1 MSKPSLNP
9 SGSARF
15 HSLDSLRACMM
26 LLGIWFH
33 ASCSYA
39 TLAIPAWHFKDAS
52 TSAIFDVSVL
62 LIHVFRM
69 PIFFALAGFFAR
81 FAWQRVGTRA
91 FLRNR
96 TTRILLPFVVGWP
109 ILFVITQMGSGYAAS
124 LATHAPLPWLTGDFY
139 RSGKI
144 FSVLVTM
151 HLWFLYY
158 LIFLYLLF
166 MAMAAVVRRCV
177 SADWQEQ
184 AERRFRRL
192 LSSPWRSLILAVPTC
207 IPLYFMRT
215 ATLETDASFLVQP
228 KTLFAYAIF
237 FGFGWLLYRQAD
249 LLPGFR
255 KHAWRQVLVALLIS
269 PLYFLSIQ
277 RSLRAIPPMGLG
289 LHVFAVISGS
299 IVVWLF
305 VFGIMGLF
313 IRYLDRS
320 SAKIRYLADAS
331 YWMYLVHLP
340 LMIWIP
346 LAIRSLHLPAV
357 VKFIIVLTISVPVL
371 LASYEWCVRY
381 TIIGRVLN
389 GPRKR
394 TPTPAVI
401 ITTIHET
408 IAAGQRSQS

>member
-1 MSKPSLNP
+1 MSNSSKL
-9 SGSARF
+9 SGGARY

-39 TLAIPAWHFKDAS
+39 TLAIPAWRFKDAS
-52 TSAIFDVSVL
+52 TSAFFNVGVL

-81 FAWQRVGTRA
+81 FSWQRAGTKV

-96 TTRILLPFVVGWP
+96 ATRIVLPFVVGWP
-109 ILFVITQMGSGYAAS
+109 ILFAITQPAFGYAAHLTS
-124 LATHAPLPWLTGDFY
+124 GAPMPWLHWNFY
-139 RSGKI
+139 RSGAI
-144 FSVLVTM
+144 FSNLVTM

-158 LIFLYLLF
+158 LIYLYVLF
-166 MAMAAVVRRCV
+166 MVLAAVVRRYV
-177 SADWQEQ
+177 ST
-184 AERRFRRL
+184 ERQDRVEASFRKL
-192 LSSPWRSLILAVPTC
+192 ITSPWRSLILALPISV
-207 IPLYFMRT
+207 PLYFMRT

-228 KTLFAYAIF
+228 KTLLAYAIF
-237 FGFGWLLYRQAD
+237 FGFGWLLYGQAD
-249 LLPGFR
+249 LLPSFR
-255 KHAWRQVLVALLIS
+255 RHAWRQVLVALALS
-269 PLYFLSIQ
+269 VLYFLSIQ
-277 RSLRAIPPMGLG
+277 RGLRALPGKGLG
-289 LHVFAVISGS
+289 LHILAVVSGS

-313 IRYLDRS
+313 VRYLDHP
-320 SAKIRYLADAS
+320 SARMRYLADSS

-346 LAIRSLHLPAV
+346 LALRNLHLPAI
-357 VKFIIVLTISVPVL
+357 VKFTIVLAIALPVL
-371 LASYEWCVRY
+371 LASYEWGVRY

-394 TPTPAVI
+394 PE
-401 ITTIHET
+401 HEAT
-408 IAAGQRSQS
+408 MQATFETAAAG

>member
-1 MSKPSLNP
+1 
-9 SGSARF
+9 
-15 HSLDSLRACMM
+15 MM

-52 TSAIFDVSVL
+52 TFSAVFNVPIL

-81 FAWQRVGTRA
+81 FSWQRDGTRA

-96 TTRILLPFVVGWP
+96 ATRILVPFVVGWP
-109 ILFVITQMGSGYAAS
+109 ILFVITQPGFGYAAS
-124 LATHAPLPWLTGDFY
+124 LTTHAPLPWLTWDFY

-166 MAMAAVVRRCV
+166 MAAAVIVRRYV
-177 SADWQEQ
+177 SADRQRR
-184 AERRFRRL
+184 AEARFRRL
-192 LSSPWRSLILAVPTC
+192 LSSPWRSLILALPTC

-215 ATLETDASFLVQP
+215 ATIETDASFLVQP
-228 KTLFAYAIF
+228 KTLFAYGIF

-255 KHAWRQVLVALLIS
+255 NHAGRQVLVALLIS

-277 RSLRAIPPMGLG
+277 RGLRAIPPKGPGL

-313 IRYLDRS
+313 IRYLDRPS
-320 SAKIRYLADAS
+320 PKIRYLADA
-331 YWMYLVHLP
+331 LVLDV
-340 LMIWIP
+340 
-346 LAIRSLHLPAV
+346 SGTSAV
-357 VKFIIVLTISVPVL
+357 NDLDTV
-371 LASYEWCVRY
+371 
-381 TIIGRVLN
+381 
-389 GPRKR
+389 
-394 TPTPAVI
+394 
-401 ITTIHET
+401 
-408 IAAGQRSQS
+408 SQSGHSICRRS

>member
-1 MSKPSLNP
+1 MNEPSPNP
-9 SGSARF
+9 LDRARF

-26 LLGIWFH
+26 LLGICFH

-39 TLAIPAWHFKDAS
+39 TLAIPVWHFKDAS
-52 TSAIFDVSVL
+52 TSAIFNVPVL

-81 FAWQRVGTRA
+81 FSWQRAGTRA

-96 TTRILLPFVVGWP
+96 ATRIVLPFAVGWP
-109 ILFVITQMGSGYAAS
+109 ILFVVTRPGFAYAAS
-124 LATHAPLPWLTGDFY
+124 LTTHAPLPWLTKDFY
-139 RSGKI
+139 WSGKI
-144 FSVLVTM
+144 FPTLVTM

-166 MAMAAVVRRCV
+166 MLMAAIARRYV
-177 SADWQEQ
+177 SAYWQER
-184 AERRFRRL
+184 AEAGFRRL
-192 LSSPWRSLILAVPTC
+192 LSSPWRSLILALPTC
-207 IPLYFMRT
+207 VPLYFMRT
-215 ATLETDASFLVQP
+215 ATIEIDASFLVQP
-228 KTLFAYAIF
+228 KTLCAYGIF

-249 LLPGFR
+249 LLSGFGNN
-255 KHAWRQVLVALLIS
+255 AWVQVLVALLIS

-277 RSLRAIPPMGLG
+277 RGLQAVPPRGYG
-289 LHVFAVISGS
+289 LHAFAVISGS
-299 IVVWLF
+299 VIVWLF

-313 IRYLDRS
+313 VRYLDRPS
-320 SAKIRYLADAS
+320 PKIRYLADAS
-331 YWMYLVHLP
+331 YWMYLAHLP

-346 LAIRSLHLPAV
+346 LALRSFRLPAI
-357 VKFIIVLTISVPVL
+357 VKFTFVLAISLPVL

-394 TPTPAVI
+394 MPAPEI
-401 ITTIHET
+401 ITTTASYET
-408 IAAGQRSQS
+408 IAAG